1 MQHASFE
8 VGEVLYDI
16 AHNREVQV
24 KEHIENPKKVFV
36 HSTKGSE
43 TYTIEKRYL
52 FTGDEIGRALGVR
65 DARKDLEKSRE
76 YRNEVLS

>member
-8 VGEVLYDI
+8 IDEILYDI
-16 AHNREVQV
+16 VHNREVQV
-24 KEHIENPKKVFV
+24 KEHVENPTKVFV
-36 HSTKGSE
+36 HAIKGPE

>member
-8 VGEVLYDI
+8 IDEILYDI
-16 AHNREVQV
+16 VHNREVQV
-24 KEHIENPKKVFV
+24 KENVENPTKVFV
-36 HSTKGSE
+36 HSIKGPE

-52 FTGDEIGRALGVR
+52 FTGDEVGRALGVP